1 MSPATDT
8 TRSVSEQRILN
19 AARRRFETFGYRR
32 TSIAEIARDAGI
44 AVGTV
49 YRYFKSKE
57 EIFLQVVRDLND
69 TWITRAREAMSQPG
83 TPIERL
89 ARLGPISME
98 YNQENK
104 LLNALLNRDPEI
116 VYAPL
121 MDQIADDLLRQ
132 NVSLMAEVIQEGVES
147 GNMRPMDP
155 ERAAFVIFV
164 AGQTLFGQQSYPYQ
178 DVLPLYLDIILNG
191 MLPR

>member
-32 TSIAEIARDAGI
+32 TSVAEIARDAGI